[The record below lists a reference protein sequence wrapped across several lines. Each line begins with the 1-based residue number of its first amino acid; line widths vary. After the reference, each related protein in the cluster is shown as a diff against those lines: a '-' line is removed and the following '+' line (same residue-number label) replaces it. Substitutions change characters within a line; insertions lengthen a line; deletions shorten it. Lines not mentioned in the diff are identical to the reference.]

1 MTYIIIHYKYNF
13 WALECND
20 WYSSDNSLY
29 NKKINIT
36 LQVQKD
42 KDKTIELEFNRLL
55 DSVSHL
61 AHQLHVDQVHRKP
74 LSLGK
79 SLESVMR

>member
-1 MTYIIIHYKYNF
+1 M
-13 WALECND
+13 
-20 WYSSDNSLY
+20 
-29 NKKINIT
+29 

-79 SLESVMR
+79 SLEALIRCANGVCIMSNVGNFELIQTITAKLKINCGVN

>member
-1 MTYIIIHYKYNF
+1 M
-13 WALECND
+13 
-20 WYSSDNSLY
+20 
-29 NKKINIT
+29 
-36 LQVQKD
+36 LQVQ

-61 AHQLHVDQVHRKP
+61 SHQLHVDQVHRKP

-79 SLESVMR
+79 SLEALIRCANGICILRNYKFIQVITAQLKINCGMN

>member
-1 MTYIIIHYKYNF
+1 MAGVLVTIACTINF
-13 WALECND
+13 
-20 WYSSDNSLY
+20 
-29 NKKINIT
+29 NIT

>member
-1 MTYIIIHYKYNF
+1 MV
-13 WALECND
+13 
-20 WYSSDNSLY
+20 
-29 NKKINIT
+29 T

-79 SLESVMR
+79 SLESLMR